1 MFCLTDFNILY
12 FCKLGF
18 QVGKL
23 IGWLVGWLSSKFYV
37 LNKDGIGECVFL
49 SQRGEVIDRI
59 H

>member
-18 QVGKL
+18 QVSKL
-23 IGWLVGWLSSKFYV
+23 IGWLVGCR
-37 LNKDGIGECVFL
+37 LNFIFFLNNDGIGECVFL
-49 SQRGEVIDRI
+49 SQREVMDRI